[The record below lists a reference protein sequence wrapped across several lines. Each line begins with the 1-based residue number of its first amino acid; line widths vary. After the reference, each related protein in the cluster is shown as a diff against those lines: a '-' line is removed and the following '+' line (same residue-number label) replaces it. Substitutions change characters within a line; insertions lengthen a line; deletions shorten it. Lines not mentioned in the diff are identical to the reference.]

1 MSLITRCPACG
12 TMFKVVPDQLRI
24 SEGWVRC
31 GHCGEVFDASAHMQ
45 GDAAAEPAPPQ
56 PAPDVMAEQ
65 GRQPALEPEQ
75 PPMEARPAPWPEP
88 EPEPRVAPA
97 LAVPEALQIEPYLP
111 DDLRAE
117 RADDLVIEPA
127 APALAPAM
135 EDVSFVREA
144 RRKAFWRRPV
154 VRVLM
159 ALLALVLLLALAT
172 QLAVQERD
180 RIAAAQP
187 ALKPVLEALCEPLH
201 CTVNPPR
208 QIEAIVIDSSSFSKL
223 RGDAYRLAFTLRN
236 QATTPVAMP
245 AIELTLT
252 DAQDQPVLRRV
263 LSPAD
268 LGVASGLIEAAG
280 DWSGSYAVSVVPG
293 SGAGRVAGYRLLA
306 FYP

>member
-31 GHCGEVFDASAHMQ
+31 GHCAEVFDASAHIQ
-45 GDAAAEPAPPQ
+45 GDPAVELAPPLPAEPDAMYGEATGPSPVPEPPRMQ
-56 PAPDVMAEQ
+56 AE
-65 GRQPALEPEQ
+65 RETAALEREPTVE
-75 PPMEARPAPWPEP
+75 PAGASPK
-88 EPEPRVAPA
+88 A
-97 LAVPEALQIEPYLP
+97 LLIEPYLP
-111 DDLRAE
+111 DDLRAD
-117 RADDLVIEPA
+117 RAEDLVIDPMTP
-127 APALAPAM
+127 APAL
-135 EDVSFVREA
+135 EDVSFVRDA
-144 RRKAFWRRPV
+144 RRKAFWRRPG

-159 ALLALVLLLALAT
+159 AVLTLALTLALVA
-172 QLAVQERD
+172 QMAVQERD
-180 RIAAAQP
+180 RIAAVQP
-187 ALKPVLEALCEPLH
+187 ALKPALEALCAPLH

-236 QATTPVAMP
+236 QAATHVAMP

-263 LSPAD
+263 LLPAD
-268 LGVASGLIEAAG
+268 LGPASGLIEAAS
-280 DWSGSYAVSVVPG
+280 DWSGSHAVSVVPG
-293 SGAGRVAGYRLLA
+293 NGAGRVAGYRLLA